1 MILGIQEAYYLAAKN
16 PSDDETLVQIAV
28 DIGLDVGRFSSL
40 LNAPETQAK
49 LEAEIQQSRSMGASS
64 FPSLV
69 LQQGEGSF
77 WPVPVD
83 YLDIGNMLDTI
94 TMILD

>member
-16 PSDDETLVQIAV
+16 PSDDATLLQIAMAL
-28 DIGLDVGRFSSL
+28 GLDADRFSSL
-40 LNAPETQAK
+40 LNAPDTQAE
-49 LEAEIQQSRSMGASS
+49 LAAEVGQARSMGVHS

-69 LQQGEGSF
+69 LTQGQSY

-83 YLDIGNMLDTI
+83 YKGGASMLETIECLLD
-94 TMILD
+94 